1 MYDDYDDYLDD
12 YNDQLDELEEQEQD
26 AFDSY
31 ESELEEIDDYWDREN
46 EYIRN
51 SGIYSEDEVNQ
62 ILEEHNRIRKG
73 RKEDAHD
80 QYEFEKDMIRFDR
93 EQVMFNRQMAEDD
106 REFYRQMRELEETE
120 PEPAPIHYPHV
131 TPLPERPSFLSR
143 LFSSFSLYYL
153 IKKVFG

>member
-73 RKEDAHD
+73 R
-80 QYEFEKDMIRFDR
+80 
-93 EQVMFNRQMAEDD
+93 
-106 REFYRQMRELEETE
+106 
-120 PEPAPIHYPHV
+120 
-131 TPLPERPSFLSR
+131 
-143 LFSSFSLYYL
+143 SS
-153 IKKVFG
+153 KRT